1 MIPGIVASGQNF
13 PLSLNP
19 ALWLDAADTA
29 TITESS
35 GSVSQWNDKSG
46 NGRNVTQSN
55 GANQPTTG
63 TRTLNSLNAIDFN
76 GTSDFLV
83 SAATSLVSPTDGTFT
98 AFAVVLPDTTIAI
111 QFILNGD
118 ESNAGNRPPQ
128 FLRTNGTIIE
138 SIRVSTFSDAFS
150 PVTTQKTSALSGG
163 VAVLARSRLT
173 TSVIE
178 ATVDGLA
185 VASVG
190 ATGGS
195 SATARVVTLGAR
207 SGGGLFNG
215 VMCELIA
222 YPFAMSDPDVLQVET
237 YLRNKWGTP

>member
-1 MIPGIVASGQNF
+1 VFS

-19 ALWLDAADTA
+19 ALWLDAADTT

-35 GSVSQWNDKSG
+35 GSVSQWDDKSG
-46 NGRNVTQSN
+46 NGRNFTQAN

-63 TRTLNSLNAIDFN
+63 TLTLNSLNAIDFN

-98 AFAVVLPDTTIAI
+98 VFAVVLPDTTIGI
-111 QFILNGD
+111 RFILNGD

-128 FLRTNGTIIE
+128 FLRTNGTSIE
-138 SIRVSTFSDAFS
+138 SVRVSNFSNVVSTA
-150 PVTTQKTSALSGG
+150 VAQKTSAVSAS
-163 VAVLARSRLT
+163 VAVLAQSRLT

-178 ATVDGLA
+178 ATVDGAA
-185 VASVG
+185 VAS
-190 ATGGS
+190 AAALDGS
-195 SATARVVTLGAR
+195 TATARVVTLGAR
-207 SGGGLFNG
+207 SGGGFFNG